1 MRTPNRQVQ
10 IKRIKKVLQ
19 GLWSKAVRERDGNKC
34 LMCGKTEFLHA
45 HHWLFRKGHSL
56 ALAFDVRNGAALCY
70 GCHIGRLHHDGDGEF
85 IMRFLELMRNKIGA
99 SDIAGMEEIARHP
112 HTLTLEDLQE
122 VHDGYIRK
130 EGQTPNVGPLAF
142 EIEGI

>member
-19 GLWSKAVRERDGNKC
+19 GLWSKAVRERDGDKC

-70 GCHIGRLHHDGDGEF
+70 GCST
-85 IMRFLELMRNKIGA
+85 MTV
-99 SDIAGMEEIARHP
+99 MESSSCGS
-112 HTLTLEDLQE
+112 LS
-122 VHDGYIRK
+122 
-130 EGQTPNVGPLAF
+130 
-142 EIEGI
+142 